1 MDSVRIRRNLLA
13 LALWSSSA
21 AVAGPL
27 GAGEPIGAGEIRI
40 ERIFGPETPTGKYK
54 HPACVE
60 ELKGGDLYLVF
71 HGGAGEYAEGT
82 AVYGSR
88 REGGRGQW
96 SQPRII
102 ASDPFNSLGNAVVW
116 QAPEGTVW
124 LFFVTRHGDT
134 WSTSRISA
142 KVSRDGARTWSE
154 TSALTFEAGTMV
166 RGHPIV
172 LDDGDYLLPVY
183 HETGNDP
190 ELVPPECTSF
200 FLRYQVKKK
209 RWIESGRIRSR
220 IGNIQ
225 PAVVQLGGGRL
236 IAYCRRGGN
245 YEPRPDGWL
254 VRSESADGG
263 RTWSE
268 GADSRFPNPNAAVDF
283 IRLSNGHLALFYN
296 DSMNDRTP
304 LAVAISS
311 DEGKTFPCR
320 RNIAA
325 GPGDFAYP
333 SAIQTADGRL
343 LVVFTSEER
352 TVINLAAFEEA
363 AVCGEK

>member
-1 MDSVRIRRNLLA
+1 MSSRNWKARIKPPA
-13 LALWSSSA
+13 LAVFLLSA
-21 AVAGPL
+21 PGADPL
-27 GAGEPIGAGEIRI
+27 RGAEIRL

-60 ELKGGDLYLVF
+60 ELRGGDLYLVF

-88 REGGRGQW
+88 RERGREDW
-96 SQPRII
+96 SPPRAI
-102 ASDPFNSLGNAVVW
+102 ASNPFHSLGNAVVW

-142 KVSRDGARTWSE
+142 KVSRDGARTWSDS
-154 TSALTFEAGTMV
+154 SALTFEAGTMV
-166 RGHPIV
+166 RGRPIV

-183 HETGNDP
+183 HETGSDP
-190 ELVPPECTSF
+190 ELVPPDSTSF
-200 FLRYQVKKK
+200 FLRYDVKRK
-209 RWIESGRIRSR
+209 RWLETGRIRSR

-225 PAVVQLGGGRL
+225 PAVVQIAGGRL
-236 IAYCRRGGN
+236 IAYCRRGGD
-245 YEPRPDGWL
+245 YQPRPDGWL
-254 VRSESADGG
+254 VRAESGDGG

-268 GADSRFPNPNAAVDF
+268 GKESGFPNPNAAVDF
-283 IRLSNGHLALFYN
+283 IKLRNGHLALFYN
-296 DSMNDRTP
+296 DSMNERTP
-304 LAVAISS
+304 LAVAISA
-311 DEGKTFPCR
+311 DQGTTFPCR
-320 RNIAA
+320 RNVVE

-352 TVINLAAFEEA
+352 TVINLAVFEES